1 MRLYPFVLLAMMF
14 LVASCSSIEKKDANF
29 RVVETDAV
37 KYAEM
42 NLKDIANANE
52 QSIKKGEED
61 GLNFFAPETFKQAIY
76 YRDKVNKTIQ
86 KGQSRA
92 EIIRESE
99 LVKKYL
105 NESYALKE
113 TLSLEL
119 KDILEVNDFLRKLNA
134 NQTYKKDYD
143 AFQKRIAD
151 LIEKYEEKRNPDAL
165 KDRNLLL
172 ADMQKIEAQA
182 TIDIILAPAR
192 NILADMKEKSLDKAA
207 PSSLIQA
214 QDIYSSSEAA
224 IRKDCRNQEN
234 LTKVGTK
241 SLFWAK
247 RARNISEETLR
258 LKELKKDDFEAVV
271 LDAEKRL
278 YSIDLALGT
287 EDFRDRSLN
296 DHAAALVKE
305 AKKRPTA
312 DASAAPPEKKPVEP
326 VKKDTPKIQE
336 LAPAPPAPP
345 APPAQPVQPVEQ
357 VQQVQQVQP
366 EASPVE
372 KTTLGEAVNAGK

>member
-1 MRLYPFVLLAMMF
+1 MRLYLFVLLVMMF
-14 LVASCSSIEKKDANF
+14 LLAGCSSIEKKDANF
-29 RVVETDAV
+29 RVVETDVV
-37 KYAEM
+37 KYAEL

-61 GLNFFAPETFKQAIY
+61 GLNFFAPETFKQANY
-76 YRDKVNKTIQ
+76 YRDKVNKNIQ

-151 LIEKYEEKRNPDAL
+151 IIEKYEEKRNPDAL
-165 KDRNLLL
+165 KDRNPLL

-192 NILADMKEKSLDKAA
+192 NILADMKVKSLDKAA
-207 PSSLIQA
+207 PASLIQA

-234 LTKVGTK
+234 LTQVGTK

-247 RARNISEETLR
+247 RAQNIGEETLR

-278 YSIDLALGT
+278 YSIDVALGT

-296 DHAAALVKE
+296 DHAAALVKA
-305 AKKRPTA
+305 AKKRPSA
-312 DASAAPPEKKPVEP
+312 DAGAAPQETKPAVPVNSDSPVLQEAPTAQPEPPV
-326 VKKDTPKIQE
+326 
-336 LAPAPPAPP
+336 
-345 APPAQPVQPVEQ
+345 PVQPQ
-357 VQQVQQVQP
+357 SAPP
-366 EASPVE
+366 EASPLE
-372 KTTLGEAVNAGK
+372 KTVPDETVNAAK